1 MAGGIASAIGRRAG
15 VCGQG
20 EDLSVAKERRSEGF
34 VAKS

>member
-1 MAGGIASAIGRRAG
+1 MGSLVPSAG